1 MQGATLTFFRT
12 ILFIGHSLP
21 GYLLG
26 AAAAPRRQETV
37 KEELEPLQ
45 EQPWQPD
52 PPLAVSTEVK
62 EEVKQEVEDEE
73 GEESGPSA
81 PWLHQRPR
89 PSSGCPEMS
98 DAQKK
103 AQECCIYFAILRFLS
118 LIIQIFFSCVKYT

>member
-1 MQGATLTFFRT
+1 M
-12 ILFIGHSLP
+12 
-21 GYLLG
+21 LG

-45 EQPWQPD
+45 EQPWQPG
-52 PPLAVSTEVK
+52 PSLPTSTEVK

-103 AQECCIYFAILRFLS
+103 AQECCIYFARLRFLS
-118 LIIQIFFSCVKYT
+118 